1 MLITWA
7 VDLNGKFTRISDS
20 GAGEVSAV
28 ALSVIGNIALTAVRN
43 GSGNLE
49 LITWAIGP
57 DGRGITRMAD
67 SGNQAGSISEVAVAD
82 NVTAVR
88 NGSGNL
94 ELIGWNISADGKTIK
109 RLGDIEAG
117 AVTWV
122 ALSRFSA
129 TRFVT
134 AVRAGNGALKLIAYD
149 VAASGA
155 FTRAGDS
162 GDQAGAISEVSLVT
176 PPSNTPTT
184 AVRNGSGNLELIS
197 WSMRG

>member
-20 GAGEVSAV
+20 SAGEVSAV
-28 ALSVIGNIALTAVRN
+28 ALSVIGNIAVTAVRN

-49 LITWAIGP
+49 LITWAIGSE
-57 DGRGITRMAD
+57 GRGITRMAD
-67 SGNQAGSISEVAVAD
+67 SGSQAGSISEVAVAD

-94 ELIGWNISADGKTIK
+94 ELIAWNISPDGKTIK

-117 AVTWV
+117 AVTGI
-122 ALSRFSA
+122 AISRFSA

-134 AVRAGNGALKLIAYD
+134 AIRAGNGALKLIAYD

-155 FTRAGDS
+155 FTRTGDS
-162 GDQAGAISEVSLVT
+162 GDQAGTISEVSLVT
-176 PPSNTPTT
+176 PSSNTPTT

-197 WSMRG
+197 WSMQG